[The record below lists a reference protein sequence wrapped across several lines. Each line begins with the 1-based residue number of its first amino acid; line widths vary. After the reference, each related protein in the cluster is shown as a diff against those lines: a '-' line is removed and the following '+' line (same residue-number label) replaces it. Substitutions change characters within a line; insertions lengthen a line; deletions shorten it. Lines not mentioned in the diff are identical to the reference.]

1 MKSILII
8 FLVAGNATGGWY
20 FSSGRVALGL
30 GIVVASWVIF
40 TVINGLVPQSEPTD
54 NEADSDLPD
63 LATEVPLDQVFS
75 PPKASTHHSTSFPDI
90 TDEDAATAD
99 PQPHLS
105 QKRASASAIASEEE
119 TSAQKCLF

>member
-8 FLVAGNATGGWY
+8 LLVAGNATGGWY

-40 TVINGLVPQSEPTD
+40 TVINGLVPQSEPTA

-63 LATEVPLDQVFS
+63 LATEVPLEQVFS
-75 PPKASTHHSTSFPDI
+75 PPTASTHHSASFPDI
-90 TDEDAATAD
+90 TDDDAATAD
-99 PQPHLS
+99 PQPNPS
-105 QKRASASAIASEEE
+105 QKRASAVAPEEE